1 MSFRRIIL
9 AEVERQGLSGYRLA
23 AMSGIPM
30 RSVQGYLAGDHDMQ
44 GERLARIAKA
54 LQLGAA
60 PERAKAEGG

>member
-54 LQLGAA
+54 LQLELRPSG
-60 PERAKAEGG
+60 RKRKGR